1 MMPIWLIYS
10 LVMFVVSLI
19 LGIVFKV
26 AKKVIAIVV
35 MIMLMV
41 FAAAEYIKPVQDVK
55 NNIIQTVQKYIPS
68 LGDAKSKLEE
78 GKNQVSDAINKV
90 TQQSPSS
97 TAPIPTPAQVDTTS
111 DWAEYVVQIM
121 DADAVSN
128 TDQGAAKYSAQ
139 ILLGNL
145 DNQQRPTYAHIRV
158 SDAQEPGT
166 NGEKRADKINVNP
179 EGWKNYQVN
188 GQWVYDRLHM
198 VGYQFS
204 GLMDELRNLFTGT
217 RWLNRGVEGNGTD
230 QKNVDSMLYYEQQ
243 LDNWVALHPNYKL
256 DYYVKPI
263 FYGNEKVA
271 RAVYMQWVGIDENG
285 NTIEIQIGGRS
296 ERVNGDVYG
305 VVLENVSP
313 SFTIDYAT
321 GKVTPK

>member
-1 MMPIWLIYS
+1 MPIWLIYS
-10 LVMFVVSLI
+10 LVMFIVSLI

-26 AKKVIAIVV
+26 AKKVIAIIV
-35 MIMLMV
+35 MIMITL
-41 FAAAEYIKPVQDVK
+41 FASAEYVKPVRDVK
-55 NNIIQTVQKYIPS
+55 NNIIETVQKYIPF
-68 LGDAKSKLEE
+68 LGDAKNKLED
-78 GKNQVSDAINKV
+78 GAKQVSSAVDKA
-90 TQQSPSS
+90 TQTLPSS
-97 TAPIPTPAQVDTTS
+97 TAPIPTPAVVDTTS
-111 DWAEYVVQIM
+111 DWSEHVVELL
-121 DADAVSN
+121 DPSTTSN
-128 TDQGAAKYSAQ
+128 TTDGSAKYGAVIQ
-139 ILLGNL
+139 LGILDAHN
-145 DNQQRPTYAHIRV
+145 RPTYAHIRV

-166 NGEKRADKINVNP
+166 NGEKRAEKINVNP

-204 GLMDELRNLFTGT
+204 GLMDEGT

-230 QKNVDSMLYYEQQ
+230 QKNIDSMLYYEQQ
-243 LDNWVALHPNYKL
+243 LDNWVALHPNYSL

-263 FYGNEKVA
+263 FQDGEKVA
-271 RAVYMQWVGIDENG
+271 RAVYMQWVGVDANG
-285 NTIEIQIGGRS
+285 NTVEIQIGGRS

>member
-1 MMPIWLIYS
+1 MPIWLIYS

-26 AKKVIAIVV
+26 AKKVIAVVV

-55 NNIIQTVQKYIPS
+55 NNIIQTVQKYIPF
-68 LGDAKSKLEE
+68 LGDAKSKLED
-78 GKNQVSDAINKV
+78 GKNQVSDAVNKA
-90 TQQSPSS
+90 TKQTPSS

-111 DWAEYVVQIM
+111 DWAEYVVQLM

-128 TDQGAAKYSAQ
+128 TDQGAAKYGAQ
-139 ILLGNL
+139 IQLGNL
-145 DNQQRPTYAHIRV
+145 DNQQRPTFAHIRV
-158 SDAQEPGT
+158 KDAQEPGT
-166 NGEKRADKINVNP
+166 NDEKRADKINVNP

-188 GQWVYDRLHM
+188 GNWVYDRLHM

-204 GLMDELRNLFTGT
+204 GLMDEL
-217 RWLNRGVEGNGTD
+217 
-230 QKNVDSMLYYEQQ
+230 
-243 LDNWVALHPNYKL
+243 DNWVALHPNYTL

-263 FYGNEKVA
+263 FHGKEKVA

>member
-1 MMPIWLIYS
+1 MPIWLIYS

-26 AKKVIAIVV
+26 AKKVIAMIV

-55 NNIIQTVQKYIPS
+55 NNIIQTIQKYIPS
-68 LGDAKSKLEE
+68 FGDAKSKLED
-78 GKNQVSDAINKV
+78 GAKQVSNAVDKA
-90 TQQSPSS
+90 TQPQPSS
-97 TAPIPTPAQVDTTS
+97 TAPIPTPAVVDTDS
-111 DWAEYVVQIM
+111 DWSEHVVELL
-121 DADAVSN
+121 DTTATSN
-128 TDQGAAKYSAQ
+128 TDEGSTKYGATIHLG
-139 ILLGNL
+139 ILDVYN
-145 DNQQRPTYAHIRV
+145 RPTYAHIRV

-166 NGEKRADKINVNP
+166 NGEKRPDKINVNP
-179 EGWKNYQVN
+179 EGWKNYQVKGN
-188 GQWVYDRLHM
+188 WVYDRLHM

-204 GLMDELRNLFTGT
+204 GLMDEARNLFTGT

-243 LDNWVALHPNYKL
+243 LDNWVALHPNYTL

-263 FYGNEKVA
+263 FNGDEKVA
-271 RAVYMQWVGIDENG
+271 RAVYMQWVGVNESG

-296 ERVNGDVYG
+296 ERVNGDIYG

-313 SFTIDYAT
+313 SFTINYAT
-321 GKVTPK
+321 GEVTPK